1 MAEFL
6 KLLLDYSVGI
16 IPAFLFALLISAVLT
31 EVIPDSFFE
40 KILSK
45 KGIIFVIISSIIGAL
60 IPLCTCGMIPLAS
73 KLQKKGASWLI
84 VISFLTA
91 GNASSITALLL
102 TLVLGFNITAFRFLL
117 SVIFGITVAYI
128 FVYIFKPVSILPN
141 NNTYLNNQL
150 PQSKRITKEFSGLII
165 GFGPWVLAAIF
176 LAAIIGR
183 FLSPIYVVS
192 FAGAGNFFAPFL
204 FSIIGFPFYFCAG
217 ADVPIAKALL
227 EKGAGVGN
235 ILAFMTAAPGV
246 NLTSFLIYQRWL
258 GLKSA
263 IQYLV
268 ISALICGILGL
279 LVNFVVLPLTPYP
292 MR

>member
-1 MAEFL
+1 MTEFL

-16 IPAFLFALLISAVLT
+16 IPAFLFALLISAVLA
-31 EVIPDSFFE
+31 EIIPDSFFE

-45 KGIIFVIISSIIGAL
+45 KGIIFVIISSIVGAL

-73 KLQKKGASWLI
+73 KLQKKGTSWLI

-91 GNASSITALLL
+91 GNASSITALIL
-102 TLVLGFNITAFRFLL
+102 TLVLGFNLTAFRFLF
-117 SVIFGITVAYI
+117 SVIFGIIIAYI

-141 NNTYLNNQL
+141 GNALLNNQL
-150 PQSKRITKEFSGLII
+150 SLSKRISKEFSGLII
-165 GFGPWVLAAIF
+165 SFGPWVLAAIF

-204 FSIIGFPFYFCAG
+204 FSIIGFPFYLCAG
-217 ADVPIAKALL
+217 TDVPIAKALL
-227 EKGAGVGN
+227 EKGAGIGS

-258 GLKSA
+258 GIKNAIIYLTISA
-263 IQYLV
+263 IV
-268 ISALICGILGL
+268 CGILGFIA
-279 LVNFVVLPLTPYP
+279 NFVVLPLTPYEL
-292 MR
+292 R